1 MEVINEKYLSL
12 CKKESDINEHLP
24 TLYFFA
30 KNCESIL
37 ESGVRGCVS
46 SWALVKGLLENGKQ
60 KKSIVLNDI
69 QECDT
74 QDLQNA
80 VKELSIEVKTVWINN
95 LKLELTENVDLTF
108 IDTWHVYGHLKRELE
123 KFSRVT
129 NKYII
134 LHDTTVDA
142 VKGESLRMGHDILK
156 MCLDSG
162 YSADEITCGLQKA
175 IDEFLD
181 THKDWQV
188 LVKYFH
194 NNGLTVL
201 QKIG

>member
-1 MEVINEKYLSL
+1 VDQQSEIRTY
-12 CKKESDINEHLP
+12 
-24 TLYFFA
+24 
-30 KNCESIL
+30 
-37 ESGVRGCVS
+37 R
-46 SWALVKGLLENGKQ
+46 
-60 KKSIVLNDI
+60 
-69 QECDT
+69 
-74 QDLQNA
+74 
-80 VKELSIEVKTVWINN
+80 
-95 LKLELTENVDLTF
+95 NVNLTF

-134 LHDTTVDA
+134 LHDTNVDA
-142 VKGESLRMGHDILK
+142 VKGENHCAWAYDILK